1 MAHSHKSY
9 RVFTPEQ
16 HLHFTA
22 HFDQS
27 GVFSDCTQFCLSKK
41 KKTDVAASNVLYCCL
56 AWKKKDGNKTLN

>member
-41 KKTDVAASNVLYCCL
+41 KKTDVAASNVLYC
-56 AWKKKDGNKTLN
+56 